1 MKNLILVTNDD
12 GIDSPGLKAAVE
24 AVIDLGDVICVAPQ
38 TQQTSMSRSFPK
50 DPRNGIISVQSFRIG
65 DALVPAYGVYGSP
78 ALAVSHAVLELCD
91 RKPALC
97 ISGINY
103 GENLGLSVFPSGT
116 IGAAF
121 EADSYDIPAIAVSME
136 APISQQHSSEFSA
149 LDWAASKYFTS
160 KFASELLAKRPPA
173 HFAVLNINVPY
184 DATPATPFEATC
196 QSRQNYFVF
205 ARPSK
210 RNFTDPCK
218 LRVEVEIDK
227 ATLEEDSDIAC
238 FCHRRHV
245 SVTPLTWNLSCKLDW
260 PDSTLKR

>member
-12 GIDSPGLKAAVE
+12 GIDSPGLRAAAE
-24 AVIDLGDVICVAPQ
+24 AVIELGDVICVAPQ
-38 TQQTSMSRSFPK
+38 TQQTSMSRAFPK
-50 DPRNGIISVQSFRIG
+50 DPRNGIISAQSFRIG
-65 DALVPAYGVYGSP
+65 DALVPAYGVHGSP

-103 GENLGLSVFPSGT
+103 GENLGLSVFTSGT

-121 EADSYDIPAIAVSME
+121 EADSYDIPAIAVSRE
-136 APISQQHSSEFSA
+136 APISQHHSSEFSA
-149 LDWAASKYFTS
+149 MDWAASKHFIS
-160 KFASELLAKRPPA
+160 KFASELLAMRLPPY
-173 HFAVLNINVPY
+173 FAVLNINLPH
-184 DATPATPFEATC
+184 DATPSTPFEVTR
-196 QSRQNYFVF
+196 QSRQNHFVL

-210 RNFTDPCK
+210 RIFAEPYR
-218 LRVEVEIDK
+218 LRVEVKTDT

-238 FCHRRHV
+238 FCHRHHV
-245 SVTPLTWNLSCKLDW
+245 SVTPLTWNLSCQLDW